1 MHRKRVVKVLLS
13 NEQRT
18 LLELFCKRLG
28 ISQSEALR
36 TAFMGY
42 VKDLGMLS
50 EKLKN
55 NTLKVGQA

>member
-1 MHRKRVVKVLLS
+1 MRRKRVVKVLLS
-13 NEQRT
+13 NEQRE
-18 LLELFCKRLG
+18 LLDLLRMRLG

-42 VKDLGMLS
+42 VKDLNLLS

-55 NTLKVGQA
+55 NKLK